1 MPIRY
6 LLDEN
11 VDPMYKAQLLRRQP
25 DLVVWA
31 VGDPGAPQVG
41 SLDPDIPCWCEDHGF
56 ILITSNR
63 KSMPGQLADHLA
75 SGRHVSGIFTLNP
88 EMSVGQTI
96 EELLLIAAASDDV
109 DYQDYIVY
117 LPMT

>member
-11 VDPMYKAQLLRRQP
+11 VDPMYRAQLLRRQP

-31 VGDPGAPQVG
+31 VGDPGAPPVG
-41 SLDPDIPCWCEDHGF
+41 SPDADILSWCEDHGF

-63 KSMPGQLADHLA
+63 KSMPGHLADHLT
-75 SGRHVSGIFTLNP
+75 SGRHVPGIFTLNP
-88 EMSVGQTI
+88 DMSVGQTI
-96 EELLLIAAASDDV
+96 DELLLIAAISDDFE
-109 DYQDYIVY
+109 YQDYIVY

>member
-11 VDPMYKAQLLRRQP
+11 VDPMYKAQLLRREQ
-25 DLVVWA
+25 DLVVWT

-41 SLDPDIPCWCEDHGF
+41 SADSDILCWCEDHDF

-63 KSMPGQLADHLA
+63 KSMPGHLADHLTR
-75 SGRHVSGIFTLNP
+75 GRHVPGIFTLNP
-88 EMSVGQTI
+88 ELSVGQTI
-96 EELLLIAAASDDV
+96 EELLLIAAASDEFE
-109 DYQDYIVY
+109 YQDYIVY

>member
-63 KSMPGQLADHLA
+63 KSMPGQLADLQTGAYVFVVATRDAGRALTAALVLA
-75 SGRHVSGIFTLNP
+75 GKDGLVSRI
-88 EMSVGQTI
+88 
-96 EELLLIAAASDDV
+96 
-109 DYQDYIVY
+109 
-117 LPMT
+117 

>member
-1 MPIRY
+1 MPIHY

-31 VGDPGAPQVG
+31 VGDPGTLPVG
-41 SLDPDIPCWCEDHGF
+41 SSDADILCWCEDYGF

-63 KSMPGQLADHLA
+63 KSMPGHLA
-75 SGRHVSGIFTLNP
+75 SHLTSGRHVPGIFTLNP

-96 EELLLIAAASDDV
+96 EELLLIATASGDSE
-109 DYQDYIVY
+109 YQDHIVY
-117 LPMT
+117 LPVT